1 VLEPAASES
10 RRFHC
15 VAPSL
20 TRTLILT
27 IQELAMIVGKA
38 NEANKANGLPEVD
51 FFETMDVN
59 KDGKVT
65 EDESREF
72 FMAMTK
78 AAAEGKDEL

>member
-1 VLEPAASES
+1 
-10 RRFHC
+10 
-15 VAPSL
+15 
-20 TRTLILT
+20 
-27 IQELAMIVGKA
+27 MIVGKA

-59 KDGKVT
+59 QDGKVT